1 MHGAHTIIIYSKGRK
16 FLPLTPCVSSRA
28 SRHPPSVHPS
38 GRPCGST
45 SWKLRGWLRNGKEIN
60 QEEEEKKILRTKDM
74 TDVKTSIYL
83 WTKDVTNIRCHVW
96 CYWEQE
102 FGEPMGTYLA
112 HHWLVSETVVVDKK
126 NTNVGWVFDFFVI
139 PICSDYLEEKK
150 QNERTIGFGYLKIF
164 RIKRITGL
172 GYLII

>member
-1 MHGAHTIIIYSKGRK
+1 
-16 FLPLTPCVSSRA
+16 
-28 SRHPPSVHPS
+28 
-38 GRPCGST
+38 
-45 SWKLRGWLRNGKEIN
+45 
-60 QEEEEKKILRTKDM
+60 M

-83 WTKDVTNIRCHVW
+83 WTKDMTNIRCHLW

-126 NTNVGWVFDFFVI
+126 NTSVGWVFDFFVI

-150 QNERTIGFGYLKIF
+150 QNDHWFWVFENFQNQKNHWVRVFHKKKQNH
-164 RIKRITGL
+164 RIIKEPE
-172 GYLII
+172 